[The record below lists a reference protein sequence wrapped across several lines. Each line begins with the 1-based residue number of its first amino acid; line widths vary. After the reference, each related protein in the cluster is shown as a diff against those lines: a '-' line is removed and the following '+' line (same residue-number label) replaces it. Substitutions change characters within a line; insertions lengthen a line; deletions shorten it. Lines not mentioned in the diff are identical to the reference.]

1 MDGKILAYNPK
12 TAKGY
17 ISGADGVRYKF
28 RGASFR
34 DNAKKLTKGTAV
46 DFVPNGE
53 FATSIMLAGR
63 SNAGS
68 GEKSRI
74 VAALLAFFLGFWGI
88 HKFYLGKNSAGL
100 WMLLPVVL
108 GSVILLIPFLGVL
121 VYGAIFAVIR
131 IISLIEFVI
140 YLLKSDEEF
149 EETYVSGDKA
159 WF

>member
-1 MDGKILAYNPK
+1 MEGKILAYNPK

-34 DNAKKLTKGTAV
+34 DDAKKLTKGTAV

-53 FATSIMLAGR
+53 FATSIMLGAR
-63 SNAGS
+63 TSSSS

-74 VAALLAFFLGFWGI
+74 TAALLAFFLGFMGI
-88 HKFYLGKNSAGL
+88 HKFYLGKTGAGVI
-100 WMLLPVVL
+100 MLLCFFP
-108 GSVILLIPFLGVL
+108 GIFLLWIPFGV
-121 VYGAIFAVIR
+121 VR
-131 IISLIEFVI
+131 IISFIEFII

-149 EETYVSGDKA
+149 EETYVAGDRA

>member
-1 MDGKILAYNPK
+1 MEGKILAYNPK

-34 DNAKKLTKGTAV
+34 DTAKRLSKGTQV
-46 DFVPNGE
+46 DFVPKGE
-53 FATSIMLAGR
+53 FATSIMMVGQ
-63 SNAGS
+63 SSAGS

-88 HKFYLGKNSAGL
+88 HKFYIGKNNAVL
-100 WMLLPVVL
+100 AMLLPVVL
-108 GSVILLIPFLGVL
+108 GSVLLIIPFV
-121 VYGAIFAVIR
+121 GALLYFMIFATMR
-131 IISLIEFVI
+131 IISLVEFII
-140 YLLKSDEEF
+140 YLIKSDEEF
-149 EETYVSGDKA
+149 EEIYVAGDKA